1 MKQPFQTII
10 DELGYQTN
18 ITLLEE
24 QLENICESVVK
35 ECVELINAHA
45 KNMEAYNF
53 TDKANTAHT
62 CAGMIL
68 EYFDM
73 KDHHDQSK

>member
-1 MKQPFQTII
+1 MKQSFQTII
-10 DELGYQTN
+10 DELGYQKNT
-18 ITLLEE
+18 TLLEE
-24 QLENICESVVK
+24 QLEDICESVVNS
-35 ECVELINAHA
+35 CVELITAHA
-45 KNMEAYNF
+45 TNMEAYNF

-73 KDHHDQSK
+73 KDKK